1 MKGLEVFAWCIMSN
15 HVHLVFRSI
24 KDQKPDLFKNPD
36 MLKRLNEID
45 KMEKE
50 DKNHILYAIDALIKS
65 VKFKNIAAL

>member
-1 MKGLEVFAWCIMSN
+1 LLSETE
-15 HVHLVFRSI
+15 
-24 KDQKPDLFKNPD
+24 QEDLFKNPD